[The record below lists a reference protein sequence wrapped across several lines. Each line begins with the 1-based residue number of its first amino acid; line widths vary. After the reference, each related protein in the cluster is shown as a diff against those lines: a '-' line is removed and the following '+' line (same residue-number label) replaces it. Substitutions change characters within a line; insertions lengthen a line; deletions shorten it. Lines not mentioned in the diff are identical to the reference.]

1 MTVSKLMT
9 RNPAY
14 VTIGTPV
21 NDVKALM
28 VRANVS
34 KLPVLDTAGKV
45 VGLVTRNDLTNAAPS
60 QATTLD
66 MYEISYLLSKL
77 RVEKVMHSPVITVQE
92 DCVIEEAA
100 RILADNGISC
110 LPVMKDDLLIG
121 MVTERDVFNAA
132 IEMFGMRHNGVRI
145 TFLMAEKQGQLAT
158 LCTKIAEAGGNIVAL
173 VTGEGDDLRT
183 RRCVF
188 KVSNIDKSIIEKI
201 VKDAGAEVEDV
212 REM

>member
-28 VRANVS
+28 IRANVS

-183 RRCVF
+183 R
-188 KVSNIDKSIIEKI
+188 
-201 VKDAGAEVEDV
+201 
-212 REM
+212 

>member
-34 KLPVLDTAGKV
+34 KLPVLDSAGKV

-77 RVEKVMHSPVITVQE
+77 RVEKVMHAPVITVEE

-121 MVTERDVFNAA
+121 IVTERDVFNAA
-132 IEMFGMRHNGVRI
+132 IEMFGMRHKGVRI

-173 VTGEGDDLRT
+173 VTGEGDDIRN

-188 KVSNIDKSIIEKI
+188 KVSNIDKSSIEKI
-201 VKDAGAEVEDV
+201 IKDTGAEIEDV